1 MSRASV
7 FKSIFVALTFI
18 GQVWA
23 FPMQP
28 NIKVL
33 LDQAKQP
40 RPHYVPARAGWN
52 GPEEKSADAVP
63 NPTYDELRREPSAA
77 EIRHQ
82 LLATAVPDWRVFSA
96 ILAMIV
102 MLRSIKSANPGRT
115 GPILVFPNP
124 RGAQPASAVSE
135 AA

>member
-1 MSRASV
+1 VCRASISR
-7 FKSIFVALTFI
+7 SIFLTLVLI
-18 GQVWA
+18 GQAWA

-33 LDQAKQP
+33 LDKAKQP

-52 GPEEKSADAVP
+52 GPEEKSADAIP

-77 EIRHQ
+77 EIRQQ
-82 LLATAVPDWRVFSA
+82 LLATAVPDWRVCLA
-96 ILAMIV
+96 ILTMIV
-102 MLRSIKSANPGRT
+102 TLRMTKRIRLVRAGS
-115 GPILVFPNP
+115 ILVFPSP
-124 RGAQPASAVSE
+124 RGTQPASAVSE